1 VKVYVDFNS
10 GTADE
15 KYVVILLNGQ
25 PIERSVAATRELH
38 GKSVV
43 AYQDEEDF
51 EVQGTLQ
58 FGEAEGMIGEIWYFV
73 PNWET
78 LKRN

>member
-10 GTADE
+10 GTADK
-15 KYVVILLNGQ
+15 KYVIVLLNGH
-25 PIERSVAATRELH
+25 PIERSDTATRQFH

-43 AYQDEEDF
+43 AYQDEDDF
-51 EVQGTLQ
+51 EVQGTMY
-58 FGEAEGMIGEIWYFV
+58 FGEAEGMLGNVWYFV